1 MKTNYRIKEITNV
14 LVKLFDAG
22 YNTEKKIMLMKME
35 DLTKVKNLKSDEA
48 LLIIELQKAI
58 KNKDLIAFFS
68 EIKTKIDK
76 QRKGDEVC

>member
-1 MKTNYRIKEITNV
+1 
-14 LVKLFDAG
+14 
-22 YNTEKKIMLMKME
+22 ME